1 MKIPEYYI
9 FKTIVHDMKTKLE
22 VELQPIELDE
32 LLNKIPEIGV
42 SIPLEEADIGLYINV
57 FADDEPAVKAEK
69 IYQITKDSEYNE
81 LIKWLLEYFEMRA
94 EPSETYI
101 KRSDAVKAFAE
112 YLMHDAT
119 TESPYASVDIED
131 WTELAED
138 ILNDVPPVKSIRK
151 KAAWISVNERLPEIN
166 ESGTSDKLLLCWSDG
181 QIVIGH
187 YMGDNSFIGQ
197 PWPQAADATVTVTAW
212 MYAPEPYVGV

>member
-32 LLNKIPEIGV
+32 LLNEIPEIGV
-42 SIPLEEADIGLYINV
+42 SIPLEEADIGFYINV
-57 FADDEPAVKAEK
+57 FADDEPDVKAEK
-69 IYQITKDSEYNE
+69 IYQITKDSKYNE
-81 LIKWLLEYFEMRA
+81 LIKCLLEYFEMRA
-94 EPSETYI
+94 ESSETYI
-101 KRSDAVKAFAE
+101 KRSDAIKAFAE

-138 ILNDVPPVKSIRK
+138 ILNDAPPVKSIRPK
-151 KAAWISVNERLPEIN
+151 GEWQEGCDGHFRVLECSECKYQIDTVNYKYKYCPN
-166 ESGTSDKLLLCWSDG
+166 CG
-181 QIVIGH
+181 
-187 YMGDNSFIGQ
+187 
-197 PWPQAADATVTVTAW
+197 AD
-212 MYAPEPYVGV
+212 MRGEE